1 MVRPERFELE
11 PFCGRE
17 RRQPSRSPQAKSR
30 TRSLGEGSKMVRP
43 ERFELPAW
51 CFGGNRSIQ
60 LSYGRTSV
68 ASIGYHF
75 RPSNQNQ
82 KPKSKIHRKG
92 RRGRKGKTQ
101 KFRNFLCFLRFLCVS
116 RFWVLMFYFKVLS
129 RSAAAP
135 RSA

>member
-43 ERFELPAW
+43 ERFELPAC

-82 KPKSKIHRKG
+82 NLKAKSTAKNAEGAKEK
-92 RRGRKGKTQ
+92 RR
-101 KFRNFLCFLRFLCVS
+101 NS
-116 RFWVLMFYFKVLS
+116 
-129 RSAAAP
+129 
-135 RSA
+135 